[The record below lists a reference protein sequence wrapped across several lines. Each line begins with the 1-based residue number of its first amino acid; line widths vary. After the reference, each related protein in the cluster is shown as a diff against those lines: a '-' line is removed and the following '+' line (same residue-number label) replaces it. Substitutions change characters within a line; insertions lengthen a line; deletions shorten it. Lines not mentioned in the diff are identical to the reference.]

1 MLVLSALRSFVPCFG
16 GVWEV
21 CCWINALAMHR
32 IKTLVIFIW
41 LNVSLGGLESLL
53 SLSAINQ
60 SISITAAEKR
70 RCIPVY
76 LHFPRPLPHCPP
88 PSAAARQ
95 PPSDSGEGWRV
106 VETSHYHQP
115 TRDTQSIAM
124 STTRK
129 LVLSLPRWLLLRSP
143 IIHHV
148 RWSPSNLKLSIMKHE
163 RDIMTQC
170 GQVLVCCTCCRDLCQ
185 YVPIC
190 FSWSQVTIELNNKRV
205 SGDLKLGP

>member
-1 MLVLSALRSFVPCFG
+1 MQAWCTSYKTCWCCPQFCTVLRWSLSSA
-16 GVWEV
+16 
-21 CCWINALAMHR
+21 CCGINALPMHL

-76 LHFPRPLPHCPP
+76 LHFPPHTAPECPSAP
-88 PSAAARQ
+88 PSSPSAARQ

-106 VETSHYHQP
+106 DTPHYQQQP
-115 TRDTQSIAM
+115 GTQSIAM

-143 IIHHV
+143 IRHHV
-148 RWSPSNLKLSIMKHE
+148 RWSPSNLKLSIRKHE
-163 RDIMTQC
+163 RGRDIMT
-170 GQVLVCCTCCRDLCQ
+170 
-185 YVPIC
+185 
-190 FSWSQVTIELNNKRV
+190 
-205 SGDLKLGP
+205 

>member
-1 MLVLSALRSFVPCFG
+1 MRTWKPFILISYQSINQHYGRGEAEMYSCLFTFSPGHCPSALPS
-16 GVWEV
+16 
-21 CCWINALAMHR
+21 
-32 IKTLVIFIW
+32 
-41 LNVSLGGLESLL
+41 
-53 SLSAINQ
+53 
-60 SISITAAEKR
+60 
-70 RCIPVY
+70 
-76 LHFPRPLPHCPP
+76 
-88 PSAAARQ
+88 SAAARQ

-115 TRDTQSIAM
+115 TRETQSIAM

-205 SGDLKLGP
+205 SGDLKLSP